1 MRVEMKIFENKDYKY
16 ISDFI
21 ESKSY
26 ILGNNKEFS
35 KYYMNLSKLI
45 EELDNSLEGEQKEKF
60 NEIIKLFYKTEEY
73 YFAFS
78 YSLGIKYGEDLKKS
92 KVFLCFWGRTQ
103 KTLMLLGP
111 DSKNTKNS
119 KTLMIR
125 NGKNH

>member
-35 KYYMNLSKLI
+35 KYYMNLSMLI

-78 YSLGIKYGEDLKKS
+78 YSLGIKYGEDLKK
-92 KVFLCFWGRTQ
+92 
-103 KTLMLLGP
+103 
-111 DSKNTKNS
+111 
-119 KTLMIR
+119 I
-125 NGKNH
+125 

>member
-45 EELDNSLEGEQKEKF
+45 EE
-60 NEIIKLFYKTEEY
+60 
-73 YFAFS
+73 
-78 YSLGIKYGEDLKKS
+78 
-92 KVFLCFWGRTQ
+92 
-103 KTLMLLGP
+103 
-111 DSKNTKNS
+111 
-119 KTLMIR
+119 
-125 NGKNH
+125 